1 VWPHEQRLEMG
12 KVCRRLGTWFAR
24 RAHCTN
30 RRPFKPSWTIGA
42 SPIEEYAACSNAD
55 DRQQRAVGSRN
66 VTSCYQFSAG
76 ADREC
81 APEAIARI
89 GRVRFGTFREYS
101 ATGTVGAQLKSSE
114 RAEHGG
120 P

>member
-1 VWPHEQRLEMG
+1 MG
-12 KVCRRLGTWFAR
+12 KRDPGGPVKVWKFRKYDMT
-24 RAHCTN
+24 TD
-30 RRPFKPSWTIGA
+30 
-42 SPIEEYAACSNAD
+42 EYVES
-55 DRQQRAVGSRN
+55 SRYA
-66 VTSCYQFSAG
+66 TM
-76 ADREC
+76 
-81 APEAIARI
+81 EAIARI